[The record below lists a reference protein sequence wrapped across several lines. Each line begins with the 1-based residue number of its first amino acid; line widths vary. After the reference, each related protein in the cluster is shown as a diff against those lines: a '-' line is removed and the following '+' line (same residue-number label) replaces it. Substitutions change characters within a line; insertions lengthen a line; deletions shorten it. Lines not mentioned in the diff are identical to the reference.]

1 VTSIADGQEAGV
13 DAADPAD
20 AICVQLAVMAVRGH
34 MTVEQAT
41 QVQFGLVDAAQRVLG
56 SDAVFAED
64 YGQVRAL
71 ATVGFGGGGRP
82 RATADVE
89 KVLASFFGVPDAV
102 LVQGA
107 GTGAIR
113 AMLNAGLEPAARVV
127 LHNAHPYKTTL
138 PAMQHMG
145 LDLRFVDFNDVAA
158 LPGQLTQLQPSAV
171 YVQHVPQQLGDSHDI
186 AGLLNLVRETCGDST
201 KILVDDNY
209 AVMRSP
215 RIGVQFGADASALS
229 LFKLLAPSP
238 IGCVLGAGD
247 LIAAVRRDLSSAGC
261 QVQGPQ
267 AMGALRMLVYAPVAL
282 AIQNAVV
289 VEAARRINDLA
300 DAGELP
306 FVRRAFAAQPGIR
319 SVVIVLTRPAA
330 EELLQSAWRHGSP
343 SRSVGEEAQPEFLPL
358 FTYLTSTFL
367 KASPGLEK
375 YAIRVNPM
383 RSGPDTILRILRD
396 SLADAGFLRSAGS
409 ADTTPA
415 ETV

>member
-1 VTSIADGQEAGV
+1 
-13 DAADPAD
+13 
-20 AICVQLAVMAVRGH
+20 M
-34 MTVEQAT
+34 
-41 QVQFGLVDAAQRVLG
+41 
-56 SDAVFAED
+56 
-64 YGQVRAL
+64 
-71 ATVGFGGGGRP
+71 
-82 RATADVE
+82 
-89 KVLASFFGVPDAV
+89 
-102 LVQGA
+102 
-107 GTGAIR
+107 
-113 AMLNAGLEPAARVV
+113 
-127 LHNAHPYKTTL
+127 
-138 PAMQHMG
+138 
-145 LDLRFVDFNDVAA
+145 
-158 LPGQLTQLQPSAV
+158 
-171 YVQHVPQQLGDSHDI
+171 
-186 AGLLNLVRETCGDST
+186 RETCGDST

-215 RIGVQFGADASALS
+215 RIGVQFGADASAFS

-267 AMGALRMLVYAPVAL
+267 AMGALRMLVYVPVAL

-343 SRSVGEEAQPEFLPL
+343 SQSVGEEAQPEFLPL

-367 KASPGLEK
+367 KGSPGLEK

-396 SLADAGFLRSAGS
+396 SLADAGI
-409 ADTTPA
+409 PA
-415 ETV
+415 LGGLCRYHAR